1 MAVNNSSKAGR
12 SPATKESID
21 AMPSF
26 VIKEGEVE
34 VGKCVVCLED
44 FGVGALVK
52 EMPCKY
58 RYEMSVEEK
67 DEGKK
72 RDSEGEEEQEGGE
85 RERRKAAA
93 KNLGLW
99 FEIFTALL

>member
-52 EMPCKY
+52 EMPCTRCRLRKKMKE
-58 RYEMSVEEK
+58 RRGIVKEKKNKKEEK
-67 DEGKK
+67 E
-72 RDSEGEEEQEGGE
+72 RGE
-85 RERRKAAA
+85 RQRRR
-93 KNLGLW
+93 
-99 FEIFTALL
+99 T